1 MDESSEDWE
10 IPIEAQPQ
18 PGAYAFDLAETLDAV
33 VALSARVPADAF
45 TAGTLGTE
53 RAGNGVLIDARGIV
67 LTIGYLITEA
77 TEIWL
82 TGANGRVVAGHVLG
96 FDQNSGFGLVQTLGR
111 LDLPALAL
119 GDSSAASVGDRVIVA
134 GAGGVRHSVAA
145 RIVARQAFAGYWEY
159 LLDNA
164 IFTAPAHPNWGG
176 TALIGADGSLVGIG
190 SLQMPHQMPG
200 GTVLPLNMCVPIDL
214 LTPVYDDL
222 KTYGRVNRPEKPWL
236 GLYAGES
243 EGRIVVLGFA
253 GDGPARR
260 AGLREGDMVLAVAGH
275 AIGSLNDFFRQVW
288 SLGTAGTD
296 VPLTLDREGDVFD
309 VSIRSSDRSRFLKGA
324 RLH

>member
-1 MDESSEDWE
+1 MAKPPDDWD
-10 IPIEAQPQ
+10 IPVAAQPQ
-18 PGAYAFDLAETLDAV
+18 PGAYDFDLDEALSSV
-33 VALSARVPADAF
+33 VALTARVPTDAF
-45 TAGTLGTE
+45 TAASLGTE

-77 TEIWL
+77 AEVWL

-96 FDQNSGFGLVQTLGR
+96 YDQASGFGLVQTLGR
-111 LDLPALAL
+111 LDLPALPF
-119 GDSSAASVGDRVIVA
+119 GDAGAASVGDRVIVA
-134 GAGGVRHSVAA
+134 GAGGARHSVAA

-176 TALIGADGSLVGIG
+176 TALIGADGGLIGIG
-190 SLQMPHQMPG
+190 SLQVPHQMPG
-200 GTVLPLNMCVPIDL
+200 GNVLPLNMCVPIDL
-214 LTPVYDDL
+214 LAPVYDDL
-222 KTYGRVNRPEKPWL
+222 KSFGRVNKPERPWL

-260 AGLREGDMVLAVAGH
+260 AGLKEGDMVLAVAGQS
-275 AIGSLNDFFRQVW
+275 IGTLNDFFRRVW
-288 SLGTAGTD
+288 ALGVAGTD
-296 VPLTLDREGDVFD
+296 VPLTLDREGDIFD
-309 VSIRSSDRSRFLKGA
+309 VSIRSSDRNRFLKSA